1 MIASI
6 CLACEP
12 AWQGRWT
19 YFPKINAYMRIDS
32 VCID

>member
-1 MIASI
+1 MNRVDLS
-6 CLACEP
+6 CLRAG
-12 AWQGRWT
+12 WQGRWT